1 MKKRILHIL
10 LVLMLCMLQVMPAAA
25 QEAEQTERLRDMAD
39 CLTENDAAK
48 LQKTLDEI
56 SIRQKCDV
64 VIFTVDSLNGKTP
77 QDAADDYFDNCGYG
91 IGEAKDG
98 ILLLISMNE
107 RKWHIST
114 HGYGITAF
122 TDTGLAYIA
131 SRFQSDLSEGNYA
144 AAFQTFAEESD
155 AFLTQAKTDKPYDTG
170 NLPHKP
176 LSSVW
181 IAISI
186 AAGIILALIVIIIML
201 NKLKSVRRQPAANSY
216 IHRDSLKI
224 THSTDL
230 FLYNTMTRTKK
241 PEPESS
247 GSSTHSSSSGRTHGG
262 RGGSF

>member
-10 LVLMLCMLQVMPAAA
+10 LVLMLCMLQVIPAAA
-25 QEAEQTERLRDMAD
+25 QEAEQTVRLRDMAS
-39 CLTENDAAK
+39 CLTESDADQI
-48 LQKTLDEI
+48 QKTLDEI
-56 SIRQKCDV
+56 SVRQKCDI
-64 VIFTVDSLNGKTP
+64 VIYTVESLDGKTA
-77 QDAADDYFDNCGYG
+77 QDAADDFFDNGGYG
-91 IGEAKDG
+91 IGEEKDG
-98 ILLLISMNE
+98 ILLLISMKE

-131 SRFQSDLSEGNYA
+131 SCFQGKLSDGDYA
-144 AAFQTFAEESD
+144 AAFQIFAEEGD

-181 IAISI
+181 IAVSI
-186 AAGIILALIVIIIML
+186 AVGMILALIVIVIML

-216 IHRDSLKI
+216 IHRDSLNI
-224 THSTDL
+224 TQSTDL
-230 FLYNTMTRTKK
+230 FLYNTMTRTRK
-241 PEPESS
+241 PEPETS
-247 GSSTHSSSSGRTHGG
+247 GSSTHTSSSGRTHGG